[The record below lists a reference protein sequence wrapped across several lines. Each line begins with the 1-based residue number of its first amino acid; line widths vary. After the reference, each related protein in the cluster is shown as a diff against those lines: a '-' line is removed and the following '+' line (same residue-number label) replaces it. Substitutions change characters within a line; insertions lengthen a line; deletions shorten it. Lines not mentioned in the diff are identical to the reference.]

1 MSNARFEEID
11 FFDEL
16 LAPGTY
22 HSTVRSARLRRSSQG
37 NPMVEV
43 VHELAD
49 VAPGQEKVTDYFVLE
64 GVSSRGLAVARC
76 RLVELYR
83 ACGLDPHSGDE
94 IRPADLVGTRI
105 EVKIR
110 HQERDGQLR
119 LQVVGYR
126 ALPRSLDDDV
136 PF

>member
-1 MSNARFEEID
+1 MGNARFEEID
-11 FFDEL
+11 FCDDL
-16 LAPGTY
+16 PTAGAYNATI
-22 HSTVRSARLRRSSQG
+22 VSAQLRRSAKG
-37 NPMVEV
+37 NQMVEV
-43 VHELAD
+43 VLGLGPEAGHAQ
-49 VAPGQEKVTDYFVLE
+49 VADYFVLE

-83 ACGLDPHSGDE
+83 ACQLDPHVGDE
-94 IRPADLVGTRI
+94 IRPADLVGTSI
-105 EVKIR
+105 EARIR

-126 ALPRSLDDDV
+126 AIPPPLDDGA